1 MRHEYEKPTSVRMP
15 PELQAYIRAVAAKQ
29 DRSLSFIIVDIV
41 RRWVEWD
48 KKRKHKREE
57 DAA

>member
-1 MRHEYEKPTSVRMP
+1 MP